1 MTSRWADELAFATDL
16 ARRAGAILLDS
27 YERVETIDYKSK
39 RDVVTDA
46 DYASER
52 LVIGAIKARYP
63 GDAILAEE
71 SGEHAGVLRDD
82 GSGNGRTW
90 VIDPLDGTVN
100 YANGIPFY
108 CVSIGL
114 VVDDRPT
121 VGVILDPARDDLYAA
136 AADGPARLDGEPVSA
151 STKQALSDYVVSLA
165 VIGRGGLARERR
177 IAPQIRIHR
186 RMGSAAL
193 ALAYVANGRFDAFVQ
208 NGGLSP
214 WDVAAAG
221 LIAERA
227 GAVVTD
233 LAGGPWWN
241 PRLSGPRANVVAAP
255 AAAAR
260 RPARCVARAANHGPD
275 SPLTPALPVED
286 VGEHPEG
293 EGRCA
298 PHHHPAVPI
307 RPGPQRHPA
316 RDDLLNADDVGVPQ
330 GGERKLDDGGH
341 LGVVRHERRP
351 GWQGADEGEQLEVAD
366 RDPDRVERPHYA
378 HVVRRQADLLPRLAQ
393 CGGLGPGVGRVDR
406 AAGQRH
412 FTGVGAQVTVPH
424 GQRHDQAAVG
434 IGIDGQ
440 QGRGGA
446 RRREVAALEA
456 AAADLPVQGARQE
469 PLVEWDRA
477 WRGVQRTGQRILPA
491 GLLA

>member
-1 MTSRWADELAFATDL
+1 MTSAWADELAFATDL
-16 ARRAGAILLDS
+16 ARRAGVILLDT
-27 YERVETIDYKSK
+27 YGRVATIDYKSK

-52 LVIGAIKARYP
+52 LIIEAIKERYP
-63 GDAILAEE
+63 DDAILAEE

-114 VVDDRPT
+114 VVDDIPS
-121 VGVILDPARDDLYAA
+121 VGVVLDPARDDLYSAA
-136 AADGPARLDGEPVSA
+136 VDGPACLGGEPVHA
-151 STKQALSDYVVSLA
+151 STKGALSDYVVSLA

-227 GAVVTD
+227 GAIVTD

-241 PRLSGPRANVVAAP
+241 PKVTGPRANVVAAP
-255 AAAAR
+255 AAQHGTLLETLRSVKTTVQTR
-260 RPARCVARAANHGPD
+260 R
-275 SPLTPALPVED
+275 
-286 VGEHPEG
+286 
-293 EGRCA
+293 
-298 PHHHPAVPI
+298 
-307 RPGPQRHPA
+307 
-316 RDDLLNADDVGVPQ
+316 
-330 GGERKLDDGGH
+330 
-341 LGVVRHERRP
+341 
-351 GWQGADEGEQLEVAD
+351 
-366 RDPDRVERPHYA
+366 
-378 HVVRRQADLLPRLAQ
+378 
-393 CGGLGPGVGRVDR
+393 
-406 AAGQRH
+406 
-412 FTGVGAQVTVPH
+412 
-424 GQRHDQAAVG
+424 
-434 IGIDGQ
+434 
-440 QGRGGA
+440 
-446 RRREVAALEA
+446 
-456 AAADLPVQGARQE
+456 
-469 PLVEWDRA
+469 
-477 WRGVQRTGQRILPA
+477 
-491 GLLA
+491 